1 MEAFQNAAF
10 LCEEYYDSAPEIEI
24 KGNSKFSHYFGDIVF
39 LGQTMVK
46 NAKGKKVGLSL
57 VYPPPHLYHILFE
70 LFKNSMRATVETH
83 GKSKNLPEIE
93 VLVAKGEHD
102 VSIRVSDQ
110 VLHNTL
116 EVIYMDRDIFI
127 TGRRNTSPHHG
138 SHVPLSLLHCSPPIH
153 DPYQSTLS
161 WLWIW
166 AATL

>member
-24 KGNSKFSHYFGDIVF
+24 KGNMKNLNYFIGETVF
-39 LGQTMVK
+39 PGQTMVM

-110 VLHNTL
+110 VLH
-116 EVIYMDRDIFI
+116 VYIHI
-127 TGRRNTSPHHG
+127 T
-138 SHVPLSLLHCSPPIH
+138 
-153 DPYQSTLS
+153 
-161 WLWIW
+161 
-166 AATL
+166 